1 MKQKNKITAQ
11 LLAAYAEGK
20 VSKAERDAV
29 RQYLAEHPEQME
41 TVMLM
46 MDQDSELGL
55 VKGGKNGDKTTL
67 SDAFGSLVKA
77 TSGGVMLN
85 SAAFAPCILPKTIK
99 TSKSPKVVKSGFKH
113 RLDDFLDEI
122 DS

>member
-1 MKQKNKITAQ
+1 MKITDQ

-29 RQYLAEHPEQME
+29 RQYLAEHPEKME
-41 TVMLM
+41 TVMLV
-46 MDQDSELGL
+46 MDKDSELGL
-55 VKGGKNGDKTTL
+55 VKGGKNGDNATL
-67 SDAFGSLVKA
+67 SDSFGSLVKTA
-77 TSGGVMLN
+77 LGGVMLN
-85 SAAFAPCILPKTIK
+85 SAAFAPCILPNTIK
-99 TSKSPKVVKSGFKH
+99 TDKSPKVVKSGFKR